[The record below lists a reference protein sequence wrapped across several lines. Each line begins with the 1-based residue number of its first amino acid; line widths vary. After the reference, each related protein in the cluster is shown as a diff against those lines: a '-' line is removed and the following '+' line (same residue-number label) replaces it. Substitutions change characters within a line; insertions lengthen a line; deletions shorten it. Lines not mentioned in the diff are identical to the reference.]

1 MTWSHEVD
9 AYRHVT
15 PAQVAA
21 CCPQCDDPEAWA
33 RAFDAALERF
43 PVDDVAMLLAQCGHE
58 SADMTRL
65 EESLWYSAER
75 LVQVWPSRFPT
86 VAAAQP
92 YVGNPEALA
101 NNVYAGRM
109 GNDKPGDGW
118 RYRGRGCIQLTGRYN
133 YKRFAAALRE
143 LHPMTT
149 PDAILEPEYAALAAC
164 WYYHEHVPAGAS
176 VEQATRAINGGT
188 HGLEDRQSRYE
199 RCEEAMR

>member
-1 MTWSHEVD
+1 MTWTHELD

-15 PAQVAA
+15 PAQLSA

-33 RAFDAALERF
+33 RAFYAALERF
-43 PVDDVAMLLAQCGHE
+43 PVDNVAMLLAQCGHE

-86 VAAAQP
+86 VESAQP
-92 YVGNPEALA
+92 YAGNPEALA

-133 YKRFAAALRE
+133 YKRFAAALGE
-143 LHPMTT
+143 LHPLTT
-149 PDAILEPEYAALAAC
+149 PDALLEPEYAALAAC
-164 WYYHEHVPAGAS
+164 WYYHENVPAGAS

-188 HGLEDRQSRYE
+188 HGLEDRQARYE
-199 RCEEAMR
+199 RCREAMR